1 MRILQVHNKYL
12 HYGGEDAVVE
22 NENKLLS
29 KNNVIVKQVF
39 FDNTNISPANFFYNT
54 ESYNIIKKELID
66 FKPNVMHVHNIFYQ
80 ATPSILRAAKD
91 TGIPVVMTLHNFRLL
106 CPGGL
111 FLRDSKVCT
120 KCKDITFPYYA
131 VFHKCFQNSLSKS
144 IALSYLLGLNK
155 KSNFWN
161 NTVDRFIVLTPFI
174 KDLMLDS
181 SLNLIKEKVIVKPNS
196 TDDFLADSA
205 PIDKRE
211 GFLFVGRLSKEKGI
225 DLLVR
230 ACNKMTQYEL
240 RIIGIGE
247 LETLIKNKAKNNIT
261 FYGKKDRDFIK
272 NKLMTSKALIFP
284 SIWYEGLPNTIIE
297 AFSSGT
303 PVLCSNIDN
312 INQLI
317 INNFNGELFE
327 ANNIESIIEKVREF
341 SKKNTLIYQTNARST
356 FVKKYKHEINLQNL
370 MKIYTETINE
380 SEHN

>member
-1 MRILQVHNKYL
+1 
-12 HYGGEDAVVE
+12 
-22 NENKLLS
+22 
-29 KNNVIVKQVF
+29 
-39 FDNTNISPANFFYNT
+39 
-54 ESYNIIKKELID
+54 
-66 FKPNVMHVHNIFYQ
+66 
-80 ATPSILRAAKD
+80 
-91 TGIPVVMTLHNFRLL
+91 
-106 CPGGL
+106 
-111 FLRDSKVCT
+111 
-120 KCKDITFPYYA
+120 
-131 VFHKCFQNSLSKS
+131 
-144 IALSYLLGLNK
+144 
-155 KSNFWN
+155 
-161 NTVDRFIVLTPFI
+161 
-174 KDLMLDS
+174 MLDS

-230 ACNKMTQYEL
+230 AFNKMPQYEL

-247 LETLIKNKAKNNIT
+247 LETLLKNKAKNNIT